1 MAINILN
8 LKQQKVRKTIKI
20 GDEVVEIYNI
30 TKENRH
36 IFDEVFESNL
46 DYETG
51 EINISDHT
59 LIVAIYTTLT
69 NLEFQKPEEL
79 LDALDNP
86 SVELE
91 IINNELRLILTE
103 FANSK
108 IKDQLVKIQ
117 ELEMILN
124 QVELSN
130 ETEALASKASVDQEM
145 VKAHTEEQLK
155 AMRSS
160 NTKKAGK
167 GNAGKK
173 SN

>member
-1 MAINILN
+1 MAVNILS
-8 LKQQKVRKTIKI
+8 LKQQKVRKTVKI

-51 EINISDHT
+51 EIKIADQA
-59 LIVAIYTTLT
+59 LIMTVYTTLT
-69 NLEFQKPEEL
+69 NLEFNSPEEVME
-79 LDALDNP
+79 ALENP

-91 IINNELRLILTE
+91 LINNEVRAILTE

-117 ELEMILN
+117 ELEMLLN
-124 QVELSN
+124 QMQLTN
-130 ETEALASKASVDQEM
+130 ETETLASKVGLDN
-145 VKAHTEEQLK
+145 KALEKETESQLK

-160 NTKKAGK
+160 KKAGAK
-167 GNAGKK
+167 SGKEK
-173 SN
+173 K